1 MAVLQDAEF
10 RGLSVV
16 YQSKSSFIQIQFYRL
31 KEASRVVL
39 GDRVV
44 PIQFNK
50 PYLGCRHVGEV
61 TLAYFPATYEVY
73 SKVEL

>member
-16 YQSKSSFIQIQFYRL
+16 YQGESSFTQIQYSGF
-31 KEASRVVL
+31 KELNRAVVEN
-39 GDRVV
+39 RAV

-50 PYLGCRHVGEV
+50 PHLSCRRMDKVVLIYL
-61 TLAYFPATYEVY
+61 PATYESY

>member
-1 MAVLQDAEF
+1 M
-10 RGLSVV
+10 V
-16 YQSKSSFIQIQFYRL
+16 YWGKSSFIQIQFYRF
-31 KEASRVVL
+31 KEAGRVVL

-50 PYLGCRHVGEV
+50 PHLGCRHVGKV